1 MPTEERTQYLIQRYL
16 SDELSGQELDEFL
29 DWVASGS
36 GEETLKTSIDA
47 SFASGDWPGVED
59 DSRRHTLFHHVTKKG
74 HIDINGGQPRP
85 IVRPLYRTLR
95 VAAVVLLLLSAAS
108 VTWYLLQNN
117 HRQEKLAVSP
127 TSPNAPVISP
137 GGNKATLTLADG
149 QVIILDTAANGTLA
163 NQGNVKVSKLAN
175 GQLLYKIE
183 GTATGQQVPVWQ
195 TLSTPKGG
203 QYKVVLPDGS
213 TAVLNAAS
221 SLKFPSYF
229 SGKERQVSVTGEVY
243 FEVASKQGTHPFIV
257 SVNNRQGHP
266 LANVTVLGTDFNVM
280 AYDEEGYWATT
291 LLNGAV
297 KVKTPSKET
306 KLKPGQQLQISN
318 ASKREQVLEGKDEQ
332 AVAWVKGYFHFDKA
346 DIHAVMRQLERWYNI
361 TVEYEAA
368 PVKKFSGTIPR
379 GVNATEV
386 LKMLELTNNV
396 HFSIEGTVIKVNN

>member
-1 MPTEERTQYLIQRYL
+1 MPTEERTQYLIQKYL
-16 SDELSGQELDEFL
+16 SDQLSGQELDEFL
-29 DWVASGS
+29 DWVADGS
-36 GEETLKTSIDA
+36 GEDTLKASIDA
-47 SFASGDWPGVED
+47 NFTSNDWPRLED
-59 DSRRHTLFHHVTKKG
+59 DMRSHDLFRNVTEKG
-74 HIDINGGQPRP
+74 HITINGNRAKP

-95 VAAVVLLLLSAAS
+95 VAAMVLLLLSAAS
-108 VTWYLLQNN
+108 VSWYLLQNN
-117 HRQEKLAVSP
+117 HKQKQLAITP
-127 TSPNAPVISP
+127 ADPNVPIIPP

-149 QVIILDTAANGTLA
+149 KVIILDTAANGTLV

-183 GTATGQQVPVWQ
+183 GNAPGQQAPVWQ

-203 QYKVVLPDGS
+203 QYKVMLPDGS

-243 FEVASKQGTHPFIV
+243 FDVASKQGTQPFMV
-257 SVNNRQGHP
+257 SVNSRQGQS
-266 LANVTVLGTDFNVM
+266 LADVTVLGTDFNVM
-280 AYDEEGYWATT
+280 AYDEEGHWATT

-297 KVKTPSKET
+297 KVKTTSKET
-306 KLKPGQQLQISN
+306 QLKPGQQLLVSN
-318 ASKREQVLEGKDEQ
+318 AGKREQVLEGKDEQ

-346 DIHAVMRQLERWYNI
+346 DIHSVMRQLERWYNI

-379 GVNATEV
+379 GVNASEV

-396 HFSIEGTVIKVNN
+396 HFTIDGTVVKVKN